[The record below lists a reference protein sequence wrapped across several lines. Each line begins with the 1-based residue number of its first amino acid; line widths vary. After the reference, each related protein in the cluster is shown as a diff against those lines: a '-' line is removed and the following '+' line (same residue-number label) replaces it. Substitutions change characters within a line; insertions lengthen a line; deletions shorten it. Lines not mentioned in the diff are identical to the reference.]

1 MRIYHETL
9 YLIGFVIGLI
19 MMIMSIILLLKVK
32 KPKFERLF
40 CVGIIL
46 GAIILGGS
54 TVMLDKNILNPIEIN
69 RISEQSTE
77 GRTLIT
83 MKEKISNM
91 KPGKYTAEMILYDRT
106 TNQPVINDNGEIA
119 KSVFEL
125 TINQDIII
133 SEECRCDMD
142 IYVDDIDMKKVRREG
157 YDSVI
162 KIYNDD
168 GFSFINN
175 YNFSNV
181 LPAKINNEEG
191 IICH

>member
-54 TVMLDKNILNPIEIN
+54 TVMLERNILNPIEIN

-91 KPGKYTAEMILYDRT
+91 KPGKYTAEMNLYDRT
-106 TNQPVINDNGEIA
+106 TNQPVMHDNGEIA

-125 TINQDIII
+125 TVNKDIII

-142 IYVDDIDMKKVRREG
+142 IYGDDIDVKKVRREE

-168 GFSFINN
+168 GFNFINN
-175 YNFSNV
+175 YKFSKCFTSEN
-181 LPAKINNEEG
+181 
-191 IICH
+191 

>member
-1 MRIYHETL
+1 M
-9 YLIGFVIGLI
+9 
-19 MMIMSIILLLKVK
+19 
-32 KPKFERLF
+32 
-40 CVGIIL
+40 
-46 GAIILGGS
+46 
-54 TVMLDKNILNPIEIN
+54 
-69 RISEQSTE
+69 
-77 GRTLIT
+77 
-83 MKEKISNM
+83 
-91 KPGKYTAEMILYDRT
+91 
-106 TNQPVINDNGEIA
+106 INDNGEIA

-175 YNFSNV
+175 YNFSKCFTSEN
-181 LPAKINNEEG
+181 
-191 IICH
+191 

>member
-19 MMIMSIILLLKVK
+19 MMIMSIVLLLKVK

-40 CVGIIL
+40 CAGIIL

-91 KPGKYTAEMILYDRT
+91 KPGKYTAEMNLYDRT

-175 YNFSNV
+175 YNFSKCFTSEN
-181 LPAKINNEEG
+181 
-191 IICH
+191 

>member
-1 MRIYHETL
+1 
-9 YLIGFVIGLI
+9 
-19 MMIMSIILLLKVK
+19 MMIMSIIFLLKAK

-40 CVGIIL
+40 CAGIIL

-54 TVMLDKNILNPIEIN
+54 TVMLGRNILNPIEIN

-125 TINQDIII
+125 TVNKDIII
-133 SEECRCDMD
+133 SEECHCDMD
-142 IYVDDIDMKKVRREG
+142 IYVDDIDVKKVRREE
-157 YDSVI
+157 YVRWLRYTMMTVSVLLI
-162 KIYNDD
+162 III
-168 GFSFINN
+168 FQ
-175 YNFSNV
+175 NV

>member
-1 MRIYHETL
+1 MRIYQETL
-9 YLIGFVIGLI
+9 YLIGFAIGLI
-19 MMIMSIILLLKVK
+19 MMIMSIIFLLKAK

-40 CVGIIL
+40 CAGIIL

-54 TVMLDKNILNPIEIN
+54 TVMLGRNILNPIEIN

-106 TNQPVINDNGEIA
+106 TNGEIA

-125 TINQDIII
+125 TVNKDIII

-142 IYVDDIDMKKVRREG
+142 IYVDDIDVKKVRREEYG
-157 YDSVI
+157 SVI

-168 GFSFINN
+168 GFNFINN
-175 YNFSNV
+175 YNFSKCFTSEN
-181 LPAKINNEEG
+181 
-191 IICH
+191 

>member
-1 MRIYHETL
+1 MRIYQETL

-19 MMIMSIILLLKVK
+19 MMIMSIIFLLKAK
-32 KPKFERLF
+32 KLKFERLF
-40 CVGIIL
+40 CAGIIL

-54 TVMLDKNILNPIEIN
+54 TVMLGRNILNPIEIN

-106 TNQPVINDNGEIA
+106 TNQPVMNDNGEIA

-125 TINQDIII
+125 TVNKDIII

-142 IYVDDIDMKKVRREG
+142 IYVDDIDVKKVRREEYG
-157 YDSVI
+157 SVI

-168 GFSFINN
+168 GFNFINN
-175 YNFSNV
+175 YNFSKCFTSEN
-181 LPAKINNEEG
+181 
-191 IICH
+191 

>member
-1 MRIYHETL
+1 MEGENYEDISGDIVFNRICNRINNDDNVNYFSFKSE
-9 YLIGFVIGLI
+9 
-19 MMIMSIILLLKVK
+19 

-40 CVGIIL
+40 CAGIIL

-54 TVMLDKNILNPIEIN
+54 TVMLGRNILNPIEIN

-125 TINQDIII
+125 NVNKDIII
-133 SEECRCDMD
+133 SEECHCDMD
-142 IYVDDIDMKKVRREG
+142 IYVDDIDVKRLEERNMVR
-157 YDSVI
+157 
-162 KIYNDD
+162 
-168 GFSFINN
+168 
-175 YNFSNV
+175 
-181 LPAKINNEEG
+181 
-191 IICH
+191 

>member
-19 MMIMSIILLLKVK
+19 MMIMSIILLLIKVK

-40 CVGIIL
+40 CAGIIL

-54 TVMLDKNILNPIEIN
+54 TVMLERNILNPIEIN

-77 GRTLIT
+77 GRSLIT

-106 TNQPVINDNGEIA
+106 TNQPVMNDNGEIA

-125 TINQDIII
+125 TINKDIII
-133 SEECRCDMD
+133 SEECSCDMD
-142 IYVDDIDMKKVRREG
+142 IYVDDIDVKKVRREE

-168 GFSFINN
+168 GFNFINN
-175 YNFSNV
+175 YNFSKCFTSEN
-181 LPAKINNEEG
+181 
-191 IICH
+191 

>member
-1 MRIYHETL
+1 MRIYQETL

-19 MMIMSIILLLKVK
+19 MMIMSIIFLLKAK

-40 CVGIIL
+40 CAGIIL

-54 TVMLDKNILNPIEIN
+54 TVMLGRNILNPIEIN

-106 TNQPVINDNGEIA
+106 TNQPVMNDNGEIA

-125 TINQDIII
+125 TVNKDIII

-142 IYVDDIDMKKVRREG
+142 IYADDIDVKKVRREEYG
-157 YDSVI
+157 SVI

-168 GFSFINN
+168 GFNFINN
-175 YNFSNV
+175 YNFSKCFTSEN
-181 LPAKINNEEG
+181 
-191 IICH
+191 